1 MGVSPVS
8 PLAPAMD
15 RHSLTLLLLTFL
27 LLSVQA
33 IPIER
38 RLVKRSPTCPTC
50 GGGAG
55 YGGGAGGA
63 GGRSGGAGGAGGAG
77 GGGGAGDEP
86 VTPVWC
92 KPGSV
97 WRGRPRVDPICMELA
112 GGA

>member
-1 MGVSPVS
+1 MGSIWQTSNHGPSPCNS
-8 PLAPAMD
+8 PGCNLAPALCTVHPH
-15 RHSLTLLLLTFL
+15 REETYETITH
-27 LLSVQA
+27 LSHLWGA
-33 IPIER
+33 AG
-38 RLVKRSPTCPTC
+38 SGGGT
-50 GGGAG
+50 GGAG
-55 YGGGAGGA
+55 V
-63 GGRSGGAGGAGGAG
+63 RAGGAG

>member
-1 MGVSPVS
+1 MGSVSSLVS
-8 PLAPAMD
+8 G
-15 RHSLTLLLLTFL
+15 RHPTMHRHLVTLLVVTLLLLC
-27 LLSVQA
+27 VQS
-33 IPIER
+33 IPIEK
-38 RLVKRSPTCPTC
+38 RLMKRSPTCPTC
-50 GGGAG
+50 GGAAG
-55 YGGGAGGA
+55 SGGGTGGAGV
-63 GGRSGGAGGAGGAG
+63 RAGGAG